1 MTTNLVIVHYNHHYY
16 DLFTSLKIAAVLIMM
31 ITLHIPPPPQ
41 VRVSSH
47 KSSSPCPYTVTLWEW
62 GEGEAIE
69 LEAWL
74 AKIKD
79 AINIFS
85 RPKVFVKLDHYFTT
99 RSLLHCYY
107 YALCAKLIT
116 LIGVTWSHV
125 YTRKLR
131 FWWSPLISPLWSP
144 FWSHASIAY
153 TGYTCL
159 NYNYLWN
166 AYCNASQIVIKLHMI
181 LYLESS
187 SAGIFHFW
195 NRRTCNL

>member
-1 MTTNLVIVHYNHHYY
+1 ME
-16 DLFTSLKIAAVLIMM
+16 
-31 ITLHIPPPPQ
+31 
-41 VRVSSH
+41 
-47 KSSSPCPYTVTLWEW
+47 KSSRMTLYCNDSARPTHLDDINQRVLLWWSPYTALSPTDQGVLTQELLSLPLHSDTLRVR
-62 GEGEAIE
+62 GRRSE
-69 LEAWL
+69 LEARL
-74 AKIKD
+74 AEIDD
-79 AINIFS
+79 AIKIFS